1 MNLQWLYYF
10 SVIAEEE
17 HFTKAA
23 DKIHVSQ
30 SSLSHAMKDMED
42 ELGVELFEKKGR
54 NVKLTKYGEIFLP
67 HVQRTLSDLNAGI
80 TTLKEFVDPN
90 VGTITF
96 GGFQSVGQFA
106 TDLMIR
112 YQSETNRL
120 DVKFQYSSESW
131 PNLQK
136 GILDGT
142 MDLIIST
149 KIDAPQIGSTFL
161 GTHCLIARVPV
172 KHRLAQREK
181 VTFEELAKENF
192 IAFSSKSQI
201 REQLN
206 EKFKELNL
214 TSNIVAETPNDL
226 IAYSLVAA
234 GHGIAVLPYPLAG
247 APFGTKIVRIDDATV
262 PKRNLYLQWNKER
275 YMPPA
280 AEYFKNYV
288 IRSEDVFDQYRSR
301 NGIKVY

>member
-30 SSLSHAMKDMED
+30 SSLSHAMKDMEE

-67 HVQRTLSDLNAGI
+67 HVQKTLEDLHRGVS
-80 TTLKEFVDPN
+80 TLKQFIDPN
-90 VGTITF
+90 EGTITF
-96 GGFQSVGQFA
+96 GGFQSVGQFS

-120 DVKFQYSSESW
+120 GVKFQYRSDTWDHLKEDLLSGA
-131 PNLQK
+131 L
-136 GILDGT
+136 
-142 MDLIIST
+142 DLIIST
-149 KIDAPQIGSTFL
+149 KIDSPQIGSTFL
-161 GTHCLIARVPV
+161 GTHCLIVLVPA
-172 KHRLAQREK
+172 KHPLAQRDSI
-181 VTFEELAKENF
+181 TFEELAKENL
-192 IAFSSKSQI
+192 IAFDTRAEIRQQI
-201 REQLN
+201 DA
-206 EKFKELNL
+206 KFKALGM
-214 TSNIVAETPNDL
+214 TAHVVAETPNDL

-234 GHGIAVLPYPLAG
+234 GHGLAVLAYPLAG
-247 APFGTKIVRIDDATV
+247 APYGTKIVRINDKSV
-262 PKRNLYLQWNKER
+262 PKRYLYLQWNKDR

-280 AEYFKNYV
+280 SEYFKNYV
-288 IRSEDVFDQYRSR
+288 IRSEDVFDQYRAR
-301 NGIKVY
+301 NKIKIY

>member
-23 DKIHVSQ
+23 DRIHVSQ

-67 HVQRTLSDLNAGI
+67 HVQKTLNELDVGVS
-80 TTLKEFVDPN
+80 TLKEFVDPN
-90 VGTITF
+90 KGTITF

-120 DVKFQYSSESW
+120 DVKFQYSSEGW

-136 GILDGT
+136 GIIDGS

-149 KIDAPQIGSTFL
+149 KIDSPQIGSTFL
-161 GTHCLIARVPV
+161 GTHCLVVLVPV
-172 KHRLAQREK
+172 KHRLAQYEK
-181 VTFEELAKENF
+181 VSFEELTKENL
-192 IAFSSKSQI
+192 IAFSPKAQI
-201 REQLN
+201 REQLDA
-206 EKFKELNL
+206 KFKELDIIP
-214 TSNIVAETPNDL
+214 NIVAETPDDL

-234 GHGIAVLPYPLAG
+234 GHGIAIVPYPLAG
-247 APFGTKIVRIDDATV
+247 APFGTKIVRIDDITV

-280 AEYFKNYV
+280 AEFFKNYV
-288 IRSEDVFDQYRSR
+288 IRSEDVFDQYRAR

>member
-136 GILDGT
+136 GMLDGT

-161 GTHCLIARVPV
+161 GTHCLIALVPV

-181 VTFEELAKENF
+181 VSFKELAKENF
-192 IAFSSKSQI
+192 IAFSAKSQI

-214 TSNIVAETPNDL
+214 TPNIVAATPNDL

-288 IRSEDVFDQYRSR
+288 IRSEDVFDQYRAR